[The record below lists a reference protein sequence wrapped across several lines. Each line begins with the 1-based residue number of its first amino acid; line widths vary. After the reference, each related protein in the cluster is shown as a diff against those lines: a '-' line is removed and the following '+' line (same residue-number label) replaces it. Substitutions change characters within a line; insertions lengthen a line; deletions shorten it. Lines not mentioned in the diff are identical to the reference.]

1 MDQKT
6 SPLLPLAATL
16 GAMVAF
22 QVGAS
27 IAKGLYPAVGP
38 EGAAGLR
45 LAIGALILVAV
56 MRPWRDWPKDAK
68 LAPLIGLGVAAGAA
82 VLFFYIANGR
92 IPQAIAISLQ
102 FLGPLAVA
110 VATSRRWTDLVWT
123 ALAAVG
129 VWQLVGLGGVHGR
142 LDLWGLLSALAAGV
156 GWGVYILCGR
166 AAGAHFGRATAALA
180 TSIAALVV
188 LPIGIATA
196 GSALLDPSIWP
207 LAVVVAVISTAIPF
221 SLEIYA
227 MPRLPARTFAV
238 FTSLEPACGV
248 VTGGLILRQAL
259 APAQMAGVALVIAA
273 AAGSAWT
280 SRTVSAEPP
289 PT

>member
-6 SPLLPLAATL
+6 SPVLPLAATL
-16 GAMVAF
+16 GAMAAF
-22 QVGAS
+22 QIGAS
-27 IAKGLYPAVGP
+27 IAKGLYPSVGP

-45 LAIGALILVAV
+45 LALGAAMLVV
-56 MRPWRDWPKDAK
+56 LVRPWRNWPKDAK
-68 LAPLIGLGVAAGAA
+68 LGPLIGLGVSAGAA

-92 IPQAIAISLQ
+92 VPQAVAISLQ

-110 VATSRRWTDLVWT
+110 VASSRRLSDLVWT
-123 ALAAVG
+123 ALGAIG
-129 VWQLVGLGGVHGR
+129 VWQLVGLGGIHGHV
-142 LDLWGLLSALAAGV
+142 DPWGIASALAAGA
-156 GWGVYILCGR
+156 GWGCYILCGR
-166 AAGAHFGRATAALA
+166 AAGAQFGGATAALA

-188 LPIGIATA
+188 LPVGIVTA
-196 GSALLDPSIWP
+196 GSALLNPAIWP
-207 LAVVVAVISTAIPF
+207 LALLVAVISTAIPF

-248 VTGGLILRQAL
+248 LTGALILGQKL
-259 APAQMAGVALVIAA
+259 PLAQMAGVALVIAA

-280 SRTVSAEPP
+280 SRAVPNEPP